1 MLVYDLEKKGDKPI
15 YEYIYGCIR
24 DDIRCGVLRSGD
36 KLPSRRQM
44 ALDNGIAEI
53 TVSNAYSQLVTEG
66 YIESREKKG
75 FFVASDIEGITQSV
89 EDSETKPGHGAK
101 RGAQSVKRASL
112 PAKKAA
118 PARMRNTESAG
129 EMLNISTGGLPE
141 ETFPFDTWSKLA
153 RKILSDRRSE
163 CIKAPEARGLIQL
176 REAIAGYLSRSRG
189 FSPDPERIIVGPG
202 TEYLAS
208 ILLNIIGGSSIVGVE
223 DPGYRNI
230 SNLYEMSAHKCL
242 HIPVDEYGLITCG
255 LKDLNLKMIHVSP
268 SHHFPIG
275 CVMCAGRRTSLINW
289 AYSEDGWIA
298 EDDYDSEF
306 RFEGRPVPP
315 LISSDPG
322 RVIYMNTFSRTISPS
337 IRISYMILPEELYE
351 KYVGK
356 HMYQSGSVSAL
367 EQLTLASFISEGYY
381 ERHLNR
387 VRNLYRKRKKAIFE
401 IAREGELSKY
411 FECEGD
417 GSGMTF
423 LLHSR
428 MPVDDRRFLSDL
440 RSHGLILYSLEDYCY
455 DISDFAHNR
464 YVVNFGSVTEEQFA
478 DAARIICDALKG

>member
-24 DDIRCGVLRSGD
+24 DDIRSGVLCSGD

-89 EDSETKPGHGAK
+89 EDAACRTGSGKKPASGAGRSPFK
-101 RGAQSVKRASL
+101 GKNVT
-112 PAKKAA
+112 PV
-118 PARMRNTESAG
+118 RNNDAEAG
-129 EMLNISTGGLPE
+129 CEILNISTGGLPE

-223 DPGYRNI
+223 DPGYSNI

-242 HIPVDEYGLITCG
+242 HIPVDENGLITCG
-255 LKDLNLKMIHVSP
+255 LKDYNLKMIHVSP

-315 LISSDPG
+315 LIASDP
-322 RVIYMNTFSRTISPS
+322 
-337 IRISYMILPEELYE
+337 
-351 KYVGK
+351 
-356 HMYQSGSVSAL
+356 
-367 EQLTLASFISEGYY
+367 
-381 ERHLNR
+381 
-387 VRNLYRKRKKAIFE
+387 
-401 IAREGELSKY
+401 
-411 FECEGD
+411 
-417 GSGMTF
+417 
-423 LLHSR
+423 
-428 MPVDDRRFLSDL
+428 
-440 RSHGLILYSLEDYCY
+440 
-455 DISDFAHNR
+455 
-464 YVVNFGSVTEEQFA
+464 
-478 DAARIICDALKG
+478 

>member
-24 DDIRCGVLRSGD
+24 DDIRSGVLCSGD

-89 EDSETKPGHGAK
+89 EDTACRTGSGKKPASGAGRSPFK
-101 RGAQSVKRASL
+101 GNNVT
-112 PAKKAA
+112 PV
-118 PARMRNTESAG
+118 RNNDAEAG
-129 EMLNISTGGLPE
+129 CEMLNISTGGLPE

-223 DPGYRNI
+223 DPGYSNI

-242 HIPVDEYGLITCG
+242 HIPVDENGLITCG
-255 LKDLNLKMIHVSP
+255 LKDYNLKMIHVSP

-315 LISSDPG
+315 LIASDPG

-351 KYVGK
+351 KYVRK
-356 HMYQSGSVSAL
+356 HMYHSGSVSAL

-387 VRNLYRKRKKAIFE
+387 VRNFYRKRKKAVFD
-401 IAREGELSKY
+401 IARDGELARY

-428 MPVDDRRFLSDL
+428 KPIDDKKFLKNLKS
-440 RSHGLILYSLEDYCY
+440 RGLLLYSLEDYCY
-455 DISDFAHNR
+455 NISDFAHNR
-464 YVVNFGSVTEEQFA
+464 FVVNFGSVTEEQFKYA
-478 DAARIICDALKG
+478 SHMMCDSLKG

>member
-1 MLVYDLEKKGDKPI
+1 M
-15 YEYIYGCIR
+15 
-24 DDIRCGVLRSGD
+24 
-36 KLPSRRQM
+36 
-44 ALDNGIAEI
+44 
-53 TVSNAYSQLVTEG
+53 
-66 YIESREKKG
+66 
-75 FFVASDIEGITQSV
+75 
-89 EDSETKPGHGAK
+89 
-101 RGAQSVKRASL
+101 
-112 PAKKAA
+112 
-118 PARMRNTESAG
+118 
-129 EMLNISTGGLPE
+129 
-141 ETFPFDTWSKLA
+141 
-153 RKILSDRRSE
+153 
-163 CIKAPEARGLIQL
+163 
-176 REAIAGYLSRSRG
+176 
-189 FSPDPERIIVGPG
+189 GPG